1 MSRRSA
7 AFALRGVESPDF
19 RGEPRNEPIMPRPLR
34 RFRRRRFLGSR
45 WPFACPASP
54 FPSLAAE
61 EPVSLPF
68 EFDPARDPAQDLD
81 VALRIARAAGPPR
94 DRRRRRR
101 MVLVVP
107 HPGPVLHRQSPIS
120 SATATRTTCGS
131 RSTGRRKTTTTRSSR
146 YPAIKGYPHLF
157 VLDANGRLLHS
168 QDTDELETTK
178 NYDPAAMR
186 AFLVKWAP
194 R

>member
-1 MSRRSA
+1 
-7 AFALRGVESPDF
+7 
-19 RGEPRNEPIMPRPLR
+19 MPRPLR
-34 RFRRRRFLGSR
+34 RFRRRRFLGSLLAVCLSV
-45 WPFACPASP
+45 PVTV
-54 FPSLAAE
+54 LAAE

-81 VALRIARAAGPPR
+81 VALRIARAAGRHVIIDVGGEWCSWCHILDRFFTANADLKRYR
-94 DRRRRRR
+94 DTKY
-101 MVLVVP
+101 VWLKVNW
-107 HPGPVLHRQSPIS
+107 
-120 SATATRTTCGS
+120 SAENHNDAFL
-131 RSTGRRKTTTTRSSR
+131 KR

-168 QDTDELETTK
+168 QDTEELETTK